1 VIADKNSNS
10 TLSGSLQSVICKNAW
25 AAKEDKKEVNGLLSM
40 EIPGYFQNVALAN
53 LPENQK
59 HFASMTILPCYGGLT
74 FCLFSIISG
83 INYLS
88 TNLLT
93 KDNSEKRMR
102 QN

>member
-1 VIADKNSNS
+1 MHV
-10 TLSGSLQSVICKNAW
+10 QP
-25 AAKEDKKEVNGLLSM
+25 KKKKKVNGLLSM
-40 EIPGYFQNVALAN
+40 EVPGYFQNVALAN

-59 HFASMTILPCYGGLT
+59 RFASMTILPCYGGLT

-102 QN
+102 QK

>member
-1 VIADKNSNS
+1 
-10 TLSGSLQSVICKNAW
+10 LQSVICKNAC
-25 AAKEDKKEVNGLLSM
+25 AAKEGKKFNGLLSM

-59 HFASMTILPCYGGLT
+59 HFASMTMLPCYGGLT
-74 FCLFSIISG
+74 FCLFSIISE
-83 INYLS
+83 INYSS

-102 QN
+102 QK

>member
-10 TLSGSLQSVICKNAW
+10 TLSGSLQSVICKNAC
-25 AAKEDKKEVNGLLSM
+25 AAKEGEKVNGLLSM

-83 INYLS
+83 INYSS
-88 TNLLT
+88 TNRLT

-102 QN
+102 QE

>member
-1 VIADKNSNS
+1 MCQILYLLAGYLLLLLVHRK
-10 TLSGSLQSVICKNAW
+10 LRM
-25 AAKEDKKEVNGLLSM
+25 EMVNLK
-40 EIPGYFQNVALAN
+40 PRFRNVALGN

-83 INYLS
+83 INYSS

-93 KDNSEKRMR
+93 KDNSEKKMR
-102 QN
+102 QK

>member
-1 VIADKNSNS
+1 VIADENSNS
-10 TLSGSLQSVICKNAW
+10 TLSGSLQSVIDKNAC
-25 AAKEDKKEVNGLLSM
+25 AAKEEKRSQWVIVYGDSRILPECSS
-40 EIPGYFQNVALAN
+40 N

-83 INYLS
+83 INYSS

-102 QN
+102 QK